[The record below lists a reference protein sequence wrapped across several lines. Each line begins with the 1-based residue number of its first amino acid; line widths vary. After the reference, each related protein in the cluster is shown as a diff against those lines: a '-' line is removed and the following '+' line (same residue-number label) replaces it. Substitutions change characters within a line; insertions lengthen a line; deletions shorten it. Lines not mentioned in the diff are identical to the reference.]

1 MKKDKNIF
9 SQIISGITVAHVILA
24 QVLLAGVFVISAP
37 QALADDSEWKA
48 PTVSIEGGE
57 FTDPDNAFS
66 SDDNYTSVDV
76 NNDEQQYGNF
86 NIPTIPVDSTID
98 GIEVLV
104 EAKSNADSGNPRHFR
119 VALSGN
125 NGADFTSNKDT
136 INYGTSDTVDTL
148 GSSTNKWNRTTW
160 TPDDFTNTNFKL
172 RIKAELGADKTLFL
186 DSIQVKVY
194 YTPPDTTPPT
204 VESIMRADANPT
216 NASVVHFTVTFSES
230 VTGVD
235 KNDFSLTTTGSVSDA
250 SIKSVNGNNE
260 TRTVKVDTG
269 TGDGTIRLDVSD
281 GDTII
286 DADSNPLG
294 GAGAGNGDFTAGEF
308 YTIDKTKPTVTI
320 NQAAGQADP
329 TNSSPI
335 NFEVVFSEPVTD
347 FIDEDVTVSWTTGG
361 TKTVVVS
368 GSDEIYIYNVAV
380 SGMNSGGTITV
391 NIPKNKVT
399 DLAGNKN
406 TVSTSTDNQVTFY
419 NYAITANAGAGGMI
433 DPSGLILVDSG
444 DDQDFIITP
453 DAGYI
458 VSDVLVDGESV
469 GRVNAYTFTDVVA
482 DHTISAIFDGGWSA
496 PSNFA
501 NNHNVSHPARAY
513 SSDDSYAVFNKNDWV
528 DYFDFGLNIPSD
540 ALINGIEVAVEG
552 NRNEERTLDVS
563 LSWDG
568 GESWTSDDTGVKNFG
583 STYTSSDSTVVLGG
597 SEDMWGR
604 SWLASES
611 DDFGI
616 RVAADSSTTNQLS
629 LDQIQVKVYYTVP
642 DTTPPT
648 ASITSPSDGDEVSGI
663 SEITADASDDQSGIQ
678 KVEFWYSDAE
688 ETESQIGTDTETP
701 YSTNWDT
708 TSVID
713 GPYNLWAKAYNNAT
727 SCMSS
732 ESEEVSVT
740 INNIEEI
747 YGCTNPEAIN
757 YEEEATE
764 DDGSCEYEGE
774 HYCGDGIIN
783 QENEQ
788 CDGEDG
794 VGENQS
800 CSQDCTL
807 IYNILGGQF
816 TASGGSGDST
826 PSVTAIGDTTID
838 VSTGDGTSTILIP
851 NGTVISRTDGES
863 LDINGLTA
871 NSVSADTLSDLGTG
885 VVIDGAL
892 QWGVVDHGL
901 EFSSPITLSIYV
913 GTSLNGQTLNILR
926 SINGT
931 SDWTNDGIVSPATC
945 LVSSGLCA
953 FQATKASYY
962 AATHIA
968 STGGEE
974 SSGGGGNPSSPELT
988 ISNETI
994 ELVAET
1000 SATITWTTSYKSTS
1014 QVIYATEGE
1023 VHTLDL
1029 NDYRGTPPKYGYVRT
1044 TLEYDEVPKVKNHSV
1059 TITDLNPGTTY
1070 YYRTVSHGSLAVGEE
1085 HAFTTPGEQQ
1095 QNVPLI
1101 EISGNEI
1108 TEGNTG
1114 MGEETTEEINEATTE
1129 ETTPMSEVA
1138 FKPSEEVKP
1147 VIAEEK
1153 IIVYEF
1159 TSEQKKLLSD
1169 KLDILSALLITY
1181 KEIAQSKFFSG
1192 VVIILVIL
1200 FCSSIVRGVHLR
1212 LKWRRK
1218 KLSKI

>member
-160 TPDDFTNTNFKL
+160 TPEDFDNANF
-172 RIKAELGADKTLFL
+172 RIRFKAKLGANKTLFL

-320 NQAAGQADP
+320 NQAAGQANP

-663 SEITADASDDQSGIQ
+663 SEITADASD
-678 KVEFWYSDAE
+678 
-688 ETESQIGTDTETP
+688 
-701 YSTNWDT
+701 
-708 TSVID
+708 
-713 GPYNLWAKAYNNAT
+713 
-727 SCMSS
+727 
-732 ESEEVSVT
+732 
-740 INNIEEI
+740 
-747 YGCTNPEAIN
+747 
-757 YEEEATE
+757 
-764 DDGSCEYEGE
+764 
-774 HYCGDGIIN
+774 
-783 QENEQ
+783 
-788 CDGEDG
+788 

-816 TASGGSGDST
+816 TASSGSGDST